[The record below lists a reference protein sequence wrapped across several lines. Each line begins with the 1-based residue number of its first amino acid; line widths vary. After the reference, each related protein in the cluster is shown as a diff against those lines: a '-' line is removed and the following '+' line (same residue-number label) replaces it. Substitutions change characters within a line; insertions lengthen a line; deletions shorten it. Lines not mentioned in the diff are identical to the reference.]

1 MEKDKKREQKR
12 AEKEKRKAEFDELN
26 HQRALKYKKLQDTKE
41 VEKQN
46 YKNKAK
52 KLKVEYKN
60 NLRKIKSDNSRELK
74 TVLANIKTLKG
85 SEFKN
90 EVAKIKKE
98 NIANLKKKL
107 SELEM
112 EYKENLFSIK
122 MYMLREI
129 AKNQV
134 TEKQQKKGKMNADKK
149 LAYHIY
155 YKKMKVI
162 DGIYNQKVNE
172 ISKEYQDQINAYN
185 KKRVE
190 FTSQNKKNKKSAEYK
205 QKLDELHSQYIKI
218 NLDRESKLIQNKII
232 YKNTCAQA
240 LHERD
245 LSYDNEL
252 DTGFKF
258 RRWWYGIGKEFQRMS
273 WSTYKRTFKD
283 FWIVILVSLILASI
297 FALLDFIL
305 TLF

>member
-60 NLRKIKSDNSRELK
+60 NLRKIKSDNSKELK

-90 EVAKIKKE
+90 EAAKIKKE
-98 NIANLKKKL
+98 NMVNLKKKL
-107 SELEM
+107 SDLEM
-112 EYKENLFSIK
+112 KYKENLFSIK

-134 TEKQQKKGKMNADKK
+134 TEKQQKKGKMNVDKK

-205 QKLDELHSQYIKI
+205 QKLDELHTQYIKI

>member
-1 MEKDKKREQKR
+1 MMKKIIKTM
-12 AEKEKRKAEFDELN
+12 
-26 HQRALKYKKLQDTKE
+26 KKQI
-41 VEKQN
+41 
-46 YKNKAK
+46 NK
-52 KLKVEYKN
+52 KVEYKN
-60 NLRKIKSDNSRELK
+60 NLRKIKSDNSKELK

-90 EVAKIKKE
+90 EAAKIKKE
-98 NIANLKKKL
+98 NTANLKKKL
-107 SELEM
+107 SDLEM

-134 TEKQQKKGKMNADKK
+134 TKKQQKKGKMNADKK

-205 QKLDELHSQYIKI
+205 QKLDEFHTQYIKI

-258 RRWWYGIGKEFQRMS
+258 RR
-273 WSTYKRTFKD
+273 
-283 FWIVILVSLILASI
+283 
-297 FALLDFIL
+297 
-305 TLF
+305 

>member
-26 HQRALKYKKLQDTKE
+26 HQRALKYKKLQDTKKA
-41 VEKQN
+41 EKQN
-46 YKNKAK
+46 YKKKAK
-52 KLKVEYKN
+52 KLKLEYKD

-74 TVLANIKTLKG
+74 TILANIKTLNG
-85 SEFKN
+85 SGFEN
-90 EVAKIKKE
+90 EADKIKKE

-107 SELEM
+107 SDLEM

-122 MYMLREI
+122 MYMLYEI

-155 YKKMKVI
+155 HKKMKVI
-162 DGIYNQKVNE
+162 DNIYNQKVNE
-172 ISKEYQDQINAYN
+172 ISKGHQDQIDAYN
-185 KKRVE
+185 KKKAE
-190 FTSQNKKNKKSAEYK
+190 FTSQNKKNKKSIEYK
-205 QKLDELHSQYIKI
+205 QKLDEFRTQYIKI
-218 NLDRESKLIQNKII
+218 NLDRESKLIENKII

-283 FWIVILVSLILASI
+283 FWIVIFVSLILASI
-297 FALLDFIL
+297 FMLLDYIL

>member
-60 NLRKIKSDNSRELK
+60 NLRKIKSDNSKELK

-90 EVAKIKKE
+90 EAAKIKKE

-107 SELEM
+107 SDLEI

-205 QKLDELHSQYIKI
+205 QKLDELHTQYIKI

>member
-90 EVAKIKKE
+90 EATKIKKE

-107 SELEM
+107 SDLEM

-185 KKRVE
+185 KKRIE

-205 QKLDELHSQYIKI
+205 QKLDELHTQYIKI

-283 FWIVILVSLILASI
+283 FWIVIVVSLILASI

>member
-12 AEKEKRKAEFDELN
+12 VEKEKRKAEFDELN

-41 VEKQN
+41 VERQN
-46 YKNKAK
+46 YKNKTK

-60 NLRKIKSDNSRELK
+60 NLRKIKSDNSKELK

-90 EVAKIKKE
+90 EAAKIKKE
-98 NIANLKKKL
+98 NTANLKKKL
-107 SELEM
+107 SDLEM

-134 TEKQQKKGKMNADKK
+134 TKKQQKKGKMNADKK

-205 QKLDELHSQYIKI
+205 QKLDEFHTQYIKI